1 MTTAGRPTPVGDLMA
16 IEPIVIGANLAL
28 DEVADLWATVR
39 RSASTAPD
47 GPALMDGD

>member
-16 IEPIVIGANLAL
+16 IEPIVIGAF
-28 DEVADLWATVR
+28 R